1 MTKETILQEVIVKL
15 NLYEPNN
22 IVSNYI
28 KQKLTEVQEKSTIRM
43 EFLDMPLLINDTSDN
58 KKVRTEK
65 FE

>member
-28 KQKLTEVQEKSTIRM
+28 KQKLTEVQEKFTIRM
-43 EFLDMPLLINDTSDN
+43 EFLDMPLLINDMSDN